1 MEKKYSVSEITY
13 IIRSMLEKEFPDVL
27 IEGEISNFRPSS
39 TGHYYFT
46 LKDSEALISVV
57 MFKSRLSGLSF
68 KPADGMLVTARG
80 SVSVYPKRGSYQLIC
95 ESLKKAGEGSLLA
108 LIEERKRKLAT
119 EGLFNADRKKRIPLF
134 PSHVAVVT
142 SPTGAAIKDILRV
155 LKRRNTSMQLNILP
169 APVQGADAAAV
180 ISEQIKR
187 ANMYRLG
194 DVIIVTRGGGSLE
207 DLLPFYTEEVVRA
220 IADSSIPVISAVGH
234 EIDVTLTDLAADLRA
249 PTPSA
254 AAEMVS
260 ASRDEIIQRVSVS
273 QRRMIDALS
282 MRIEKAHLVL
292 NRFSRE
298 NLERNFSLIVK
309 NYLLR
314 LDESREVLSRSVKDL
329 VKSAEHRV
337 ELVSNKLNANSPLTI
352 LKKGYAAVTLKRT
365 GKILKDARNA
375 RIDDKINVKLYRGGL
390 DAEIKEII
398 RDENF

>member
-1 MEKKYSVSEITY
+1 M
-13 IIRSMLEKEFPDVL
+13 
-27 IEGEISNFRPSS
+27 
-39 TGHYYFT
+39 
-46 LKDSEALISVV
+46 
-57 MFKSRLSGLSF
+57 
-68 KPADGMLVTARG
+68 
-80 SVSVYPKRGSYQLIC
+80 
-95 ESLKKAGEGSLLA
+95 
-108 LIEERKRKLAT
+108 
-119 EGLFNADRKKRIPLF
+119 
-134 PSHVAVVT
+134 
-142 SPTGAAIKDILRV
+142 
-155 LKRRNTSMQLNILP
+155 
-169 APVQGADAAAV
+169 
-180 ISEQIKR
+180 
-187 ANMYRLG
+187 
-194 DVIIVTRGGGSLE
+194 
-207 DLLPFYTEEVVRA
+207 
-220 IADSSIPVISAVGH
+220 
-234 EIDVTLTDLAADLRA
+234 RA

-375 RIDDKINVKLYRGGL
+375 RIDDKINVKLCRGGL
-390 DAEIKEII
+390 GAEIKEII